1 MSRSPTPSKH
11 AFPYPIE
18 KIRALLA
25 GWRLKSEIPPVS
37 SPDEI
42 QEQFAKIAASALDAI
57 IAVNS
62 RQQIILFN
70 PAAEAMFGLPALHA
84 LGQPVNI
91 LIPDRFHEPHAEH
104 LDRYM
109 VRRATARSMGALGKL
124 FGLRANGEE
133 FPIEA
138 SISGTASKGGGIY
151 VVIIRDVTERVRL
164 EEQLR
169 SFIDHAPAAIAMFDR
184 EMRYLAASR
193 RWRKYYALPA
203 DIAGRSHD
211 DEFPANCEPWR
222 EARYRT
228 LAGETVASA
237 GECIERPGASRAWLE
252 WEMRPWYSSKGTIEG
267 VILLTEDI
275 TGRKEAENALRES
288 EARFRSVYQ
297 HAAIGIATAGLEG
310 KFAGCNGACA
320 SMLGYSEDELRRL
333 ALRDLIH
340 PEDREASLDGIERLV
355 RGEIPLFET
364 VCRCLRK
371 NGDVLWAEKTVSRL
385 DDADGKPSNILML
398 LADRTERHR
407 AAERQRLLMRELAH
421 RGKNLLAVVQSIA
434 SRSLLDASSLDDARN
449 AFNGRLQALARIYGS
464 LTDEAFEGARLDG
477 IIAAE
482 LQLFSDRS
490 TIQGPKIMLSA
501 KVAQTFAL
509 VVHELATNAVKY
521 GAFSVP
527 GGTVDV
533 AWNTEGAADGGHLE
547 FVWAEKGGSPVL
559 PPSRRGFGTTL
570 ISSVAGDEFGCT
582 PELIYGREGFCYRF
596 SAPLG
601 PMGAVI
607 EEAPVRRKL
616 KSEALTA
623 VYDAWDGARNPA
635 SGLADFAHF
644 DRGRFA
650 AAGELCVVEIGPD
663 GGVGHI
669 EASGRTI
676 AQLDRALKEAE
687 PGLAEADGLVQAYR
701 RCAATAEPCY
711 ESLRFD
717 FGKGDAANFEKLLL
731 PYSANGMRVT
741 HIVGIAMF
749 HGENS
754 EV

>member
-1 MSRSPTPSKH
+1 MTEVEVLLVSQSPTPTK
-11 AFPYPIE
+11 
-18 KIRALLA
+18 R
-25 GWRLKSEIPPVS
+25 RLKSETPPVS
-37 SPDEI
+37 RPDKI
-42 QEQFAKIAASALDAI
+42 QEQFAKIAAAAMDAI

-70 PAAEAMFGLPALHA
+70 PAAEAMFGLTAPHA
-84 LGQPVNI
+84 LGQPLNI
-91 LIPDRFHEPHAEH
+91 LIPDRFREPHAEH
-104 LDRYM
+104 LDRFM
-109 VRRATARSMGALGKL
+109 ARGVTARRMGALGKL

-138 SISGTASKGGGIY
+138 SISGMTSKGGGIY
-151 VVIIRDVTERVRL
+151 VVIIRDITERVRL

-193 RWRKYYALPA
+193 RWREYYALPA
-203 DIAGRSHD
+203 DITGRSHD
-211 DEFPANCEPWR
+211 DEFPDNCEPWR
-222 EARYRT
+222 EARYHA
-228 LAGETVASA
+228 LAGETVAST
-237 GECIERPGASRAWLE
+237 GQCIERAGAPRAWLE
-252 WEMRPWYSSKGTIEG
+252 WEIRPWYSSKGTIEG

-275 TGRKEAENALRES
+275 TGRKEAEKALRVS

-297 HAAIGIATAGLEG
+297 HAAIGIAMVGLEG

-320 SMLGYSEDELRRL
+320 SMLGYSEDELRHI
-333 ALRDLIH
+333 ALLDLIH
-340 PEDREASLDGIERLV
+340 PEDREASLDGLERLV

-371 NGDVLWAEKTVSRL
+371 NGDVLWTEKTVSRL

-434 SRSLLDASSLDDARN
+434 NRSLLKASSLDDARN
-449 AFNGRLQALARIYGS
+449 AFNGRLHALARVHGS
-464 LTDEAFEGARLDG
+464 LTDEAFEGAKLG
-477 IIAAE
+477 QIVAAE
-482 LQLFSDRS
+482 LQLFSDRR

-501 KVAQTFAL
+501 KVAQTLAL
-509 VVHELATNAVKY
+509 VVHELATNAIKY
-521 GAFSVP
+521 GAYSVP
-527 GGTVDV
+527 GGRVDV
-533 AWNTEGAADGGHLE
+533 TWNTGGAADGGRLE
-547 FVWAEKGGSPVL
+547 FEWAEKGGPPAF

-570 ISSVAGDEFGCT
+570 ISSVAGEEFGCT

-596 SAPLG
+596 HAPLEA
-601 PMGAVI
+601 MGAVI
-607 EEAPVRRKL
+607 EEAPVRSKL
-616 KSEALTA
+616 KDEALTEF
-623 VYDAWDGARNPA
+623 YDAWEGMRNPA
-635 SGLADFAHF
+635 SGLADFALF

-663 GGVGHI
+663 GGIGHI
-669 EASGRTI
+669 EASGPII
-676 AQLDRALKEAE
+676 AQLDRALKEVE

-701 RCAATAEPCY
+701 RCAATAQPCY

-717 FGKGDAANFEKLLL
+717 FGRGDTVSFEKLLL

-741 HIVGIAMF
+741 HIVGIAVF
-749 HGENS
+749 QGENLKA
-754 EV
+754 